1 MLKIVM
7 NFAYLDARSL
17 LESVLTPVATEP
29 VEAIPCTLEED
40 WRALAKTL
48 SNFKEE
54 YAKTRIELVT
64 KLGELSQARE
74 EVNILKMMLDNVN
87 SPDLKERL
95 ATMIGDYE
103 DEQDLTGLT
112 RECGELTGRSQAMKK
127 VLQDTD
133 PERYARFTCFVCM
146 ERLVDVFIDPCGH
159 VMCERCWASTRDKAV
174 CPGCRQRTHGARKI
188 YTM

>member
-1 MLKIVM
+1 M

-17 LESVLTPVATEP
+17 LESVLVPPPPDP
-29 VEAIPCTLEED
+29 VEAIPCDLSED
-40 WRALAKTL
+40 WKALGKAL
-48 SNFKEE
+48 SLFKQE
-54 YAKTRIELVT
+54 YANVRVDLVG
-64 KLGELSQARE
+64 KLSDLNHKRE
-74 EVNILKMMLDNVN
+74 EINILKMMLENV
-87 SPDLKERL
+87 SSTDLKERVSS
-95 ATMIGDYE
+95 MIEDYE
-103 DEQDLTGLT
+103 EEQGLGELV

-127 VLQDTD
+127 ILQDTD

-159 VMCERCWASTRDKAV
+159 VMCERCWTSTRDKTA